1 MKIPWWSKIPAKL
14 VLSRLPFGYSFWQ
27 RLGLFRHGHM
37 DTSQYAISVFNSHVE
52 RAGLT
57 GKLSGRTILELGPGD
72 SIATAII
79 ATAQGA
85 RAVLVDSGM
94 FVRTDIAPYLE
105 LQRVLSDKG
114 CFTPDLTGCDSIQD
128 ILSMCGIRYLTEG
141 LTSLKQIENE
151 SIDFIFSQ
159 AVLEHIKRG
168 EFLDTMKQC
177 HRIMSSDG
185 ICSHRIDL
193 KDHLGGALNN
203 LRFSTN
209 IWESKFFA
217 TSGFYTNR
225 IRYSEML
232 QLFLRAG
239 FSFEVTDARRWE
251 TLPTARN
258 KLDQEFWDIPDDEL
272 CISGF
277 DVLLR
282 ST

>member
-1 MKIPWWSKIPAKL
+1 
-14 VLSRLPFGYSFWQ
+14 
-27 RLGLFRHGHM
+27 M
-37 DTSQYAISVFNSHVE
+37 DTSRYAISVFNSHVV

-114 CFTPDLTGCDSIQD
+114 CFTPDFTGCDSIQD

-168 EFLDTMKQC
+168 EFLDTMTQC
-177 HRIMSSDG
+177 HRILRSDG

-209 IWESKFFA
+209 IWESKVFA
-217 TSGFYTNR
+217 NSGFYTNR